1 MSRAFVSL
9 KHFEVNFPVFWR
21 MSKRAKNNQRSSSAS
36 QSPGTSGSPYPLGLA
51 SCSLLLPSALSFH
64 RRCIFCCFGCMK
76 RISLQCSMMMA
87 KHKRTIALKEFISFQ
102 GTCRTHRDTLSPVG
116 LVWIWISKHMLD
128 SVPFDLRPFPTPFD
142 CVEPRRS
149 YISYIYIYYM
159 CVFEQGDIP

>member
-1 MSRAFVSL
+1 MLGLQQISFLCQLRNLITLFQFSSAVGFWDKEMSRAFVSL

-87 KHKRTIALKEFISFQ
+87 KHKRTIALKEFISF
-102 GTCRTHRDTLSPVG
+102 
-116 LVWIWISKHMLD
+116 
-128 SVPFDLRPFPTPFD
+128 
-142 CVEPRRS
+142 
-149 YISYIYIYYM
+149 
-159 CVFEQGDIP
+159 